1 MKIIENNK
9 KVEYPK
15 KCVCTNCKS
24 VLEVLEDDIK
34 TIEVRSY
41 DPIDQYNLTYK
52 TRGFRCPCC
61 NTNTTIK
68 EYK

>member
-24 VLEVLEDDIK
+24 ILEVLEDDIK
-34 TIEVRSY
+34 TIEDRSC

-52 TRGFRCPCC
+52 TRVFRCPCC
-61 NTNTTIK
+61 KTNTTIK
-68 EYK
+68 EY